1 VSAGYQRLFAEL
13 KRRKVFKVAAM
24 YGATGFVV
32 LQVADL
38 MVEPLGLP
46 EWAMPLILTLTF
58 LGFPIAIVL
67 AWAFEATPD
76 GVRRQA
82 APQSGEITQIIAQ
95 PAGRR
100 WVSGLLAVVGVV
112 LLVGSG
118 WMIGRR
124 SAGGAEAPAATGAG
138 DVAPSGE
145 AADGGA
151 AAAADAGSARTDD
164 RIAIAVLPFVN
175 MSGEQENE
183 YFSDGLS
190 EELIN
195 ALAAIDGLKVTAR
208 TSAFSFKGRDEDV
221 REIGEALGVGHVLEG
236 SVRRAG
242 DDVRITAQLIQTND
256 GFHLWSETYDRELT
270 DIFAIQEE
278 IADAIAEKL
287 ELTLTAEGKSRL
299 AHRRTDDL
307 EAYDLYL
314 LGRHNY
320 GTRTDTG
327 LVKAREYFEAAI
339 AIDSSFAPAWA
350 GLAGV
355 YNALPWYVRGFDPRE
370 TSQTSYAAGQKALEL
385 DPNLAE
391 AHAVVGV
398 TFHEYLWNW
407 ERAEEH
413 YLRATELDPD
423 YAQGWNWYCQLLTLL
438 GRVAEGIDT
447 CQRAVDA
454 EPLVMRYVWL
464 LGFTYATADSIERA
478 IALYEEAVTSDQALP
493 EMWSEFANT
502 LLGVGRYE
510 KAAWALEGWARAD
523 GLEGPERMATVA
535 AAITD
540 PSLRPEAI
548 AIVDDF
554 EAQGLSDPY
563 PYVAVWTALGETER
577 ALDLLEELFE
587 ARNPNVIFLRVV
599 PWVDPLRGDPRF
611 ERLLEELNLPG

>member
-1 VSAGYQRLFAEL
+1 MNHKRFFAEL

-46 EWAMPLILTLTF
+46 DWAMPLILTLTF

-67 AWAFEATPD
+67 AWAFEATPE
-76 GVRRQA
+76 GVRRQT

-95 PAGRR
+95 PASRR
-100 WVSGLLAVVGVV
+100 WVSGLLALLGVV
-112 LLVGSG
+112 LLIGSG

-124 SAGGAEAPAATGAG
+124 SAGGTEAPISTEAEP
-138 DVAPSGE
+138 APSS
-145 AADGGA
+145 AAEDGA
-151 AAAADAGSARTDD
+151 LS
-164 RIAIAVLPFVN
+164 IAVLPFVN
-175 MSGEQENE
+175 MSGDADNE

-478 IALYEEAVTSDQALP
+478 MVLYEEAVTSDQALP
-493 EMWSEFANT
+493 EMWGEYAT
-502 LLGVGRYE
+502 VLLGAEQYE
-510 KAAWALEGWARAD
+510 KAAWALEGWARVD
-523 GLEGPERMATVA
+523 GLEGPERMAAVA

-554 EAQGLSDPY
+554 AAQGLADPY

-611 ERLLEELNLPG
+611 ERLVERLNLPPELSTGSS